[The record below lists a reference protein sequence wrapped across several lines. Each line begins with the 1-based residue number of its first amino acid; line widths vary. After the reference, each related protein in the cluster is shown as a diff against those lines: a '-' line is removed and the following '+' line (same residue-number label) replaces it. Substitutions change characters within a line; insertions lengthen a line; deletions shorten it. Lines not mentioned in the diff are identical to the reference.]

1 MKKTVWRSLCALAL
15 LPTLLTSCM
24 AFDETDP
31 LHEDSG
37 PPPPM
42 VDLAKLYLNERG
54 GKVAPMHGA
63 EPTVKN
69 TESGKK
75 RAVQPG
81 GLPTEAEVDWETFQQ
96 IEKNGETL
104 ILFPLKHEAAT
115 AMVEYFDEG
124 RPRKVAAPLRSK
136 FLVKRCVG
144 GELAGFV
151 VSYLPSPTYSRRH
164 PEGVDSLG
172 VVFEGTGYSGFYFVS
187 RLDGRMLHGTRY
199 EDGEAR
205 AFVNVDNYLRLDTA
219 AADYAAD
226 PFSMSMFVGGKMTR
240 TGLSLNVGETP
251 NSTCIFCGLPVYGT
265 MCPCGKTVIIEA
277 ERCERCGKSHPWR
290 DYCEMCTECKRMPCE
305 CPDDPGYDPTK
316 DPDYNPNPGGSG
328 SQTGGGGGQAGGRG
342 DGGKPSGGGQTG
354 GGSQTTPKGY
364 LIPANITSA
373 AEHVCDSLTKKYGKY
388 MAVCNYSVRDMFKEL
403 VGNVPP
409 EMDDVANEMTKYW
422 MKHPEQWQPISLSQA
437 QDYANK
443 GYFVVI
449 GWINPTGGHGH
460 VTVVVPGEMEYSG
473 TFGKKV
479 PVVLEMGKGRRSE
492 KLKMSWGFTPDM
504 ELNVFYYKKSIQ

>member
-1 MKKTVWRSLCALAL
+1 
-15 LPTLLTSCM
+15 M

-42 VDLAKLYLNERG
+42 VDMAKLYLSERS
-54 GKVAPMHGA
+54 GKVAPLHGA
-63 EPTVKN
+63 ETVKN
-69 TESGKK
+69 TDSGKK
-75 RAVQPG
+75 RTRQSANVPAG
-81 GLPTEAEVDWETFQQ
+81 GGSGLGNFPANR
-96 IEKNGETL
+96 EKRRNTHPFL
-104 ILFPLKHEAAT
+104 LKHGAAT

-136 FLVKRCVG
+136 FLVKRCAG

-151 VSYLPSPTYSRRH
+151 VSYLPSPAYSRRH

-172 VVFEGTGYSGFYFVS
+172 VTFGGTGYSGFYFVS
-187 RLDGRMLHGTRY
+187 RLDGRMLHGTLY
-199 EDGEAR
+199 KDGEAR

-240 TGLSLNVGETP
+240 VGLSRNVGETP

-354 GGSQTTPKGY
+354 GGGGSQTTPKGY
-364 LIPANITSA
+364 LIPANITNA
-373 AEHVCDSLTKKYGKY
+373 AERVCERLTAERGESE
-388 MAVCNYSVRDMFKEL
+388 AICNLSVQEMYKEL
-403 VGNVPP
+403 IGTLPD
-409 EMDDVANEMTKYW
+409 EMDTLANGMVRYW
-422 MKHPEQWQPISLSQA
+422 SRTPDLWHPISLYQA

-449 GWINPTGGHGH
+449 GWVNPTGIHGH
-460 VTVVVPGEMEYSG
+460 VVVVVPGEMEYSG
-473 TFGKKV
+473 VWKKKV
-479 PVVLEMGKGRRSE
+479 PVVLEMGEDRRYAKAKLSMGLVPGTE
-492 KLKMSWGFTPDM
+492 KDLK
-504 ELNVFYYKKSIQ
+504 VFYYKKSTK

>member
-1 MKKTVWRSLCALAL
+1 
-15 LPTLLTSCM
+15 M

-42 VDLAKLYLNERG
+42 VDMAKLYLSERS
-54 GKVAPMHGA
+54 GKVAPLHGA
-63 EPTVKN
+63 ETVKN

-75 RAVQPG
+75 RTRQSANVH
-81 GLPTEAEVDWETFQQ
+81 TEAEVDWETFQQ
-96 IEKNGETL
+96 IEKNGKTL
-104 ILFPLKHEAAT
+104 VLFPLKHGAAT

-151 VSYLPSPTYSRRH
+151 VSYLPSPAYSRRH

-172 VVFEGTGYSGFYFVS
+172 VTFGGTGYSGFYFVS
-187 RLDGRMLHGTRY
+187 RLDGRLLHGTRY
-199 EDGEAR
+199 EYGEAR

-219 AADYAAD
+219 AADYAAA
-226 PFSMSMFVGGKMTR
+226 PFSISMFVGGKMTR

-364 LIPANITSA
+364 LIPANITNA
-373 AEHVCDSLTKKYGKY
+373 AEHVCDSLTKKYGTSLH
-388 MAVCNYSVRDMFKEL
+388 VCNFGVRGMFEEL
-403 VGNVPP
+403 IGELPP
-409 EMDDVANEMTKYW
+409 GMKNKMANDITEYW
-422 MKHPEQWQPISLSQA
+422 LKHPEQWQPIYLSQA

-449 GWINPTGGHGH
+449 GWINPSGGHGH
-460 VTVVVPGEMEYSG
+460 VAVVVPGEMEYSRAW
-473 TFGKKV
+473 GKKV
-479 PVVLEMGKGRRSE
+479 PVILEMGRKRRYPKIKLSE
-492 KLKMSWGFTPDM
+492 GLRPETEETLK
-504 ELNVFYYKKSIQ
+504 VFYYKKSTE

>member
-1 MKKTVWRSLCALAL
+1 
-15 LPTLLTSCM
+15 M

-42 VDLAKLYLNERG
+42 VDMAKFYLSERS
-54 GKVAPMHGA
+54 GKVAPLHGA
-63 EPTVKN
+63 ETVKN

-75 RAVQPG
+75 RTRQSANVH
-81 GLPTEAEVDWETFQQ
+81 TEAEVDWETFQQ
-96 IEKNGETL
+96 IEKNGKTL
-104 ILFPLKHEAAT
+104 VLFPLKHGAAT
-115 AMVEYFDEG
+115 AMVEYFDES

-151 VSYLPSPTYSRRH
+151 VSYLPSPAYSRRH
-164 PEGVDSLG
+164 PDGVDSLG
-172 VVFEGTGYSGFYFVS
+172 VVFEGTSYSGFYFVS
-187 RLDGRMLHGTRY
+187 RLDGQMLHGTRY
-199 EDGEAR
+199 EDGAAR

-240 TGLSLNVGETP
+240 VGLSRNVGETP

-328 SQTGGGGGQAGGRG
+328 GQTGGGGGQAGGRG

-354 GGSQTTPKGY
+354 GGGGSQTTPKGY
-364 LIPANITSA
+364 LIPANITNA
-373 AEHVCDSLTKKYGKY
+373 AQSVCTQLTKEEGKY
-388 MAVCNYSVRDMFKEL
+388 KAICNFSVHRMFEHLIGPLPAGMRVK
-403 VGNVPP
+403 
-409 EMDDVANEMTKYW
+409 ANKMTKYW
-422 MKHPEQWQPISLSQA
+422 IQHPEQWQPISLSQA

-449 GWINPTGGHGH
+449 GWINPIEGESGH
-460 VTVVVPGEMEYSG
+460 VMVVVPGEMQHSG
-473 TFGKKV
+473 KWGKKV
-479 PVVLEMGKGRRSE
+479 PVVLEMGKGRRYAKTKLSTGMAPE
-492 KLKMSWGFTPDM
+492 KEQSMK
-504 ELNVFYYKKSIQ
+504 VFYYKKEEK

>member
-1 MKKTVWRSLCALAL
+1 MLNQNRVPMKNKRLAVPVRPRL
-15 LPTLLTSCM
+15 VTHPLTSCM

-42 VDLAKLYLNERG
+42 VDMAKLYLNERG
-54 GKVAPMHGA
+54 GKVVPMHGV

-144 GELAGFV
+144 GELAGYV
-151 VSYLPSPTYSRRH
+151 VSYLPSPAYSRRH
-164 PEGVDSLG
+164 PDGVDSLG
-172 VVFEGTGYSGFYFVS
+172 IVFEGTGYSGFYFVS

-199 EDGEAR
+199 EGGEAR
-205 AFVNVDNYLRLDTA
+205 TFVNVDNYLRLDTA

-240 TGLSLNVGETP
+240 VGLSRNVGETP

-277 ERCERCGKSHPWR
+277 ERCERCGKAHPWR
-290 DYCEMCTECKRMPCE
+290 DYCEMCTECNRMPCE

-328 SQTGGGGGQAGGRG
+328 GQTGGGGGQAGGRG

-354 GGSQTTPKGY
+354 GGNNSPNYTVAPTLLTSTAENVAIYFKNMAKYKGRS
-364 LIPANITSA
+364 I
-373 AEHVCDSLTKKYGKY
+373 
-388 MAVCNYSVRDMFKEL
+388 CNEGVIEMFKRIYKT
-403 VGNVPP
+403 VPK
-409 EMDDVANEMTKYW
+409 EMDVVANDMVAYW
-422 MKHPEQWQPISLSQA
+422 KKTPDHWVPISVHDA

-443 GYFVVI
+443 GYFVV
-449 GWINPTGGHGH
+449 GGG
-460 VTVVVPGEMEYSG
+460 G
-473 TFGKKV
+473 
-479 PVVLEMGKGRRSE
+479 
-492 KLKMSWGFTPDM
+492 
-504 ELNVFYYKKSIQ
+504 